1 MILQHSPE
9 SYSRRILLTLAGH
22 SPAIITET
30 LYALTQVQQP
40 AYIPTEIRII
50 TTSSGKAMLMK
61 TLIGEN
67 GVLPRF
73 CVEYGI
79 PPPLFNE
86 SCIQVIHD
94 NAGNLLNDLKTDAD
108 NEVAADFITDQV
120 RQLTQDDQCSLH
132 VSIAGGR
139 KTMTYYLGYAMSVF
153 GRIQDRMSHV
163 LVDDR
168 YTVPNFYYPTKTS
181 SVITNPRTG
190 DSFDAHEV
198 KVTLGE
204 LPFIRLR
211 DGMAD
216 DLLNDATKSYG
227 QIIALAQQQLSPVR
241 VEITGQPPQLYCGG
255 VTIKLP
261 PAQLAIY
268 IWLLKNHLANKP
280 SIRFISRME
289 QETCAREFLN
299 IYEQVAGEF
308 DGHYSKVAEE
318 LKRMDTD
325 YFGSHRTKINRTLQS
340 TLGKPRAAAYLI
352 QSSGGRNTKQY
363 YLSAALSVN
372 NISL

>member
-1 MILQHSPE
+1 MTVPYLPNA
-9 SYSRRILLTLAGH
+9 YSRRILLTLAGH

-30 LYALTQVQQP
+30 LYALTQTQQP
-40 AYIPTEIRII
+40 AYFPTEIRVI
-50 TTSSGKAMLMK
+50 TTSSGKAILLK
-61 TLIGEN
+61 TLLGETAILQRFCFEY
-67 GVLPRF
+67 GMVLP
-73 CVEYGI
+73 
-79 PPPLFNE
+79 LFDE
-86 SCIQVIHD
+86 TSIYVIRD
-94 NAGNLLNDLKTDAD
+94 KNGNVLNDLKTDAD

-120 RQLTQDDQCSLH
+120 RQLTQDDQSSLH

-168 YTVPNFYYPTKTS
+168 YTVPDFYYPTKTS

-261 PAQLAIY
+261 PARLAIY

-280 SIRFISRME
+280 PIRFISRIE
-289 QETCAREFLN
+289 QETCAREFLS

-308 DGHYSKVAEE
+308 DGHYSNTAEE

-325 YFGSHRTKINRTLQS
+325 YFGSHRTKINRTLQRA
-340 TLGKPRAAAYLI
+340 LGKPRAATYLI
-352 QSSGGRNTKQY
+352 QSTGGRNAKQY